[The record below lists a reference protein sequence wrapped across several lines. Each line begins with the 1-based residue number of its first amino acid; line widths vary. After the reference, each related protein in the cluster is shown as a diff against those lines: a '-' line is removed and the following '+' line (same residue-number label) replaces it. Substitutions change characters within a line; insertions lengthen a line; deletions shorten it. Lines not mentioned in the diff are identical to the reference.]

1 MEEIIYH
8 NKQVEDF
15 YNTLRNHKESQ
26 MDIYVNP
33 QYLRMNDEGKI
44 ELKDESLPHMVM
56 RPTHYFEQSLAAKLR
71 IPYDYYMRLD
81 NRMKAENVNY
91 WLELESGNKLLRTMA
106 LKNTNE
112 IIARAY
118 LSDRYMIIDNY
129 DIMTVVLKVLQES
142 NKHVEFH
149 RAFISDKMM
158 NVNIIE
164 PHTPYNI
171 GTSEKPDI
179 VYFGMNIQNSEV
191 GYSAFTMKY
200 FIYRGICTNGM
211 IYGGN
216 ELRKVHLG
224 SRYTN
229 DNEWMSNRSR
239 RLQGELLLSQVRD
252 MTNYVFDD
260 DTKQIMIEK
269 MKEAKGQRINGTP
282 SRIIDAYKDVLDLTQ
297 EEADAAWRI
306 LKEPTRYEI
315 VQAIT
320 QTAQVHEIAPDDKNK
335 TTNAER
341 RLTMEEK
348 AGDLMFDDKVWD
360 AFLKATE

>member
-1 MEEIIYH
+1 
-8 NKQVEDF
+8 
-15 YNTLRNHKESQ
+15 
-26 MDIYVNP
+26 
-33 QYLRMNDEGKI
+33 
-44 ELKDESLPHMVM
+44 
-56 RPTHYFEQSLAAKLR
+56 
-71 IPYDYYMRLD
+71 
-81 NRMKAENVNY
+81 
-91 WLELESGNKLLRTMA
+91 
-106 LKNTNE
+106 
-112 IIARAY
+112 
-118 LSDRYMIIDNY
+118 
-129 DIMTVVLKVLQES
+129 
-142 NKHVEFH
+142 
-149 RAFISDKMM
+149 
-158 NVNIIE
+158 
-164 PHTPYNI
+164 
-171 GTSEKPDI
+171 
-179 VYFGMNIQNSEV
+179 
-191 GYSAFTMKY
+191 
-200 FIYRGICTNGM
+200 M

-341 RLTMEEK
+341 CFPKSHRIN
-348 AGDLMFDDKVWD
+348 VI
-360 AFLKATE
+360 